1 MLGSAL
7 AAAAGILVAMNYPRI
22 EPTMGVMLGLKAFVA
37 AVLGGIGN
45 VPGAVVGGLVIGII
59 EAFVGGS
66 QYSNYRDAIAF
77 VILIVILL
85 VRPSGLFGKYEA
97 EKV

>member
-1 MLGSAL
+1 M
-7 AAAAGILVAMNYPRI
+7 
-22 EPTMGVMLGLKAFVA
+22 
-37 AVLGGIGN
+37 
-45 VPGAVVGGLVIGII
+45 VGGLVIGII
-59 EAFVGGS
+59 ESFVGGS
-66 QYSNYRDAIAF
+66 QWSSYRDAIAF

>member
-1 MLGSAL
+1 V
-7 AAAAGILVAMNYPRI
+7 I
-22 EPTMGVMLGLKAFVA
+22 
-37 AVLGGIGN
+37 
-45 VPGAVVGGLVIGII
+45 GGLAIGII

-66 QYSNYRDAIAF
+66 QFSNYREAIAF

-85 VRPSGLFGKYEA
+85 FRPSGLFGKYQP